1 MNRYK
6 GIITKTFILNNDPN
20 KEVRFILFEDLDKK
34 TNYTLN
40 ILFGNNLNVKKFR
53 AKNKEDAKY
62 IAKGYTT
69 NIETLIKDI
78 LN

>member
-40 ILFGNNLNVKKFR
+40 ILFGNNLNVKKFV
-53 AKNKEDAKY
+53 AQNKEDAKKL
-62 IAKGYTT
+62 AKGFTK